1 MLDLRSNFR
10 DIPEQ
15 SSTTARTTTK
25 ATTKPTT
32 KPTIKT
38 PNREQRD
45 KVYKTEQFPAQTQ
58 YNAQKIPLQTAS
70 PTKTPIIPKKNL
82 SSRSEPPPI
91 SKQLTRLRGGQKA
104 NEGYLEMR
112 GLKEWGMVC
121 DKTGEWTIT
130 EAHIV
135 CKQLGY
141 ER

>member
-10 DIPEQ
+10 QIPET
-15 SSTTARTTTK
+15 SSTTTRTTTK
-25 ATTKPTT
+25 ATPKPTV
-32 KPTIKT
+32 KS

-45 KVYKTEQFPAQTQ
+45 KGYKNEQVPVQTQ
-58 YNAQKIPLQTAS
+58 YNTQKIPLQTAPPS
-70 PTKTPIIPKKNL
+70 KTPTAPNKNL
-82 SSRSEPPPI
+82 SSRNEPPPI